1 MNGHRVVHVT
11 SVHVWSDTRIFQ
23 RMCRGLS
30 RRNWEVSLVAPNVP
44 AQTVDGVRVVGVRV
58 PTSRIFRALVGGYRV
73 IVAAC
78 AIDADLYHIHDPE
91 LLLWKWIFTVRKRPV
106 VYDMHEYVPG
116 TISTRPWV
124 ASPLRK
130 ALAVTWMVLE
140 RMALRRSL
148 VILAETSY
156 AKHYTWLRNPVT
168 ILNMPDTEA
177 LLGISETEKTDS
189 VIYVGR
195 VSASRGSFRMVEA
208 VDELRRRG
216 LALSLDIVGPIAER
230 HKEEL
235 TEMLHRRGLEGVTL
249 HGYMKP
255 LRAWQLAKR
264 SVAGLAILSPAPN
277 YIESFPTKMFEYMA
291 LGLPVVVSN
300 FPLYKAVVDSSE
312 CGICVDPQDPSALAD
327 AIELLVMDRPY
338 ASRLGAN
345 GRSAI
350 QTRYRWDRELD
361 ALEGFYLSIIGSSRT
376 DAST

>member
-1 MNGHRVVHVT
+1 MSGYRVVHVT
-11 SVHVWSDTRIFQ
+11 SVHVWSDTRIFH

-58 PTSRIFRALVGGYRV
+58 PTSRILRALVGGYRV

-116 TISTRPWV
+116 AISTRRWV
-124 ASPLRK
+124 APRLRK
-130 ALAVTWMVLE
+130 VLAVTWAVFE

-148 VILAETSY
+148 VILAEASY
-156 AKHYTWLRNPVT
+156 SKHYTWLRNAVT
-168 ILNMPDTEA
+168 ILNMPDTET
-177 LLGISETEKTDS
+177 LLDISEAEKIDS

-195 VSASRGSFRMVEA
+195 VSAARGSCQMLEA
-208 VDELRRRG
+208 MDELRRRG
-216 LALSLDIVGPIAER
+216 VAVSLDIVGPIAER
-230 HKEEL
+230 HKQEL
-235 TEMLHRRGLEGVTL
+235 TEMLHRRGLECVTL

-255 LRAWQLAKR
+255 LQAWQLAKR
-264 SVAGLAILSPAPN
+264 SVAGLAVLSPEPN

-300 FPLYKAVVDSSE
+300 FPLYRAVVDSSE
-312 CGICVDPQDPSALAD
+312 CGICVDPRDASALAD
-327 AIELLVMDRPY
+327 AIERLMKDRPY
-338 ASRLGAN
+338 ARRLGAN

-350 QTRYRWDRELD
+350 QARYRWDRELD
-361 ALEGFYLSIIGSSRT
+361 ALEGFYMTIVSRSRT
-376 DAST
+376 GAST

>member
-1 MNGHRVVHVT
+1 LDSNNPIKQSPFICVTAETNPDASYFTSRNGHPEIAAIEAFLRTDGETVCI
-11 SVHVWSDTRIFQ
+11 SVYNRKKIELHA
-23 RMCRGLS
+23 G
-30 RRNWEVSLVAPNVP
+30 
-44 AQTVDGVRVVGVRV
+44 GV
-58 PTSRIFRALVGGYRV
+58 IA
-73 IVAAC
+73 
-78 AIDADLYHIHDPE
+78 
-91 LLLWKWIFTVRKRPV
+91 
-106 VYDMHEYVPG
+106 
-116 TISTRPWV
+116 
-124 ASPLRK
+124 
-130 ALAVTWMVLE
+130 
-140 RMALRRSL
+140 
-148 VILAETSY
+148 
-156 AKHYTWLRNPVT
+156 
-168 ILNMPDTEA
+168 
-177 LLGISETEKTDS
+177 
-189 VIYVGR
+189 
-195 VSASRGSFRMVEA
+195 VEA
-208 VDELRRRG
+208 MDELRRRG
-216 LALSLDIVGPIAER
+216 LGLSLDIVGPIAER

-350 QTRYRWDRELD
+350 QITAGPAPECQPRPMARHRWR
-361 ALEGFYLSIIGSSRT
+361 
-376 DAST
+376 

>member
-1 MNGHRVVHVT
+1 
-11 SVHVWSDTRIFQ
+11 
-23 RMCRGLS
+23 MCRGLS

-58 PTSRIFRALVGGYRV
+58 PTSRILRALVGGYRV

-116 TISTRPWV
+116 AISTRRWV
-124 ASPLRK
+124 APRLRK
-130 ALAVTWMVLE
+130 VLAVTWAVFE

-148 VILAETSY
+148 VILAEASY
-156 AKHYTWLRNPVT
+156 SKHYTWLRNAVT
-168 ILNMPDTEA
+168 ILNMPDTET
-177 LLGISETEKTDS
+177 LLDISEAEKIDS

-195 VSASRGSFRMVEA
+195 VSAARGSCQMLEA
-208 VDELRRRG
+208 MDELRRRG
-216 LALSLDIVGPIAER
+216 VAVSLDIVGPIAER
-230 HKEEL
+230 HKQEL
-235 TEMLHRRGLEGVTL
+235 TEMLHRRGLECVTL

-255 LRAWQLAKR
+255 LQAWQLAKR
-264 SVAGLAILSPAPN
+264 SVAGLAVLSPEPN

-300 FPLYKAVVDSSE
+300 FPLYRAVVDSSE
-312 CGICVDPQDPSALAD
+312 CGICVDPRDASALAD
-327 AIELLVMDRPY
+327 AIERLMKDRPY
-338 ASRLGAN
+338 ARRLGAN

-350 QTRYRWDRELD
+350 QARYRWDRELD
-361 ALEGFYLSIIGSSRT
+361 ALEGFYMTIVSRSRT
-376 DAST
+376 GAST